1 MKRMRVLGLCLLAV
15 GAISAVIVASASAV
29 AVPEFGRCKAAKG
42 TGKFKNS
49 GCTLLAKA
57 LVEEKKFEWFGGP
70 GPKNKFKAHQK
81 PETLATL
88 ETVGGT
94 KITCTTES
102 NENAEFNS
110 AKTVAKII
118 AEFKGCETSKIPC
131 NSAGK
136 GTGEIT
142 TFALAGKLG
151 VEKLF
156 VKEGKIEEAKNKLE
170 VQLFAE
176 TPGGLLAE
184 FNCSTIHVEVR
195 GCVAHPV
202 ASGKMLLTSTEK
214 FTASKGEQKPDKF
227 LGGPVDECALES
239 NGGAGFEEAGQ
250 TITAIVEGEEKLEA
264 NPKPEGE

>member
-1 MKRMRVLGLCLLAV
+1 MKRIRVLGLCLVAV
-15 GAISAVIVASASAV
+15 GAISAVIAASASAV
-29 AVPEFGRCKAAKG
+29 AVPEFGRCKAQVG
-42 TGKFKNS
+42 GKFSNS
-49 GCTLLAKA
+49 GCTLLAKE
-57 LVEEKKFEWFGGP
+57 VSKQKFEWFSGP

-81 PETLATL
+81 AETLATL

-94 KITCTTES
+94 KITCTAEK

-110 AKTVAKII
+110 PKTVAKIV
-118 AEFKGCETSKIPC
+118 AFFTGCETSKVPC

-151 VEKLF
+151 VEKLGL
-156 VKEGKIEEAKNKLE
+156 KEGVVVESKNKLE

-202 ASGKMLLTSTEK
+202 ATAKMLLTSTEK

-227 LGGPVDECALES
+227 LGGPADECALES

-264 NPKPEGE
+264 NPLPQGE

>member
-1 MKRMRVLGLCLLAV
+1 MKRMRVLGLCLVAV
-15 GAISAVIVASASAV
+15 GAISAVIAASASAV
-29 AVPEFGRCKAAKG
+29 AVPEFGRCKAQVG
-42 TGKFKNS
+42 GKFSNS
-49 GCTLLAKA
+49 GCTLLAKE
-57 LVEEKKFEWFGGP
+57 VSKQKFEWFGGP

-81 PETLATL
+81 AETLATL

-142 TFALAGKLG
+142 TNALAGKLG
-151 VEKLF
+151 VEKLGL
-156 VKEGKIEEAKNKLE
+156 KEGVVVESKNKLE

-176 TPGGLLAE
+176 SLGGLLAE
-184 FNCSTIHVEVR
+184 FNCSTIHVEVK